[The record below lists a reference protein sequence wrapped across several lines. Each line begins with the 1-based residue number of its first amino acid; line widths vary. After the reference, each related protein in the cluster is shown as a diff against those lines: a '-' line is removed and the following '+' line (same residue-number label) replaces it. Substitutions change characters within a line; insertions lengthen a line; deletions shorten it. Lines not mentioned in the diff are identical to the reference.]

1 MTFLFFSKKAIGLSV
16 ADRSIEVVEIR
27 KVGRRK
33 KIVSA
38 GRVKLEPGIIEHGK
52 IQNKER
58 LAKAI
63 RKVFTEAKPRTIEA
77 SKVIFG
83 LPENQVYLHTF
94 SLPAHEKGERANLI
108 KKEILTSIPLQE
120 DAIVYSYKILSE
132 DSKRVE
138 VLTVVANQEVVLEWR
153 RFFQKLKIEIR
164 AFDVESLATFR
175 GVFIK
180 IPKEPVCMI
189 DIGSRRTTISIFDEA
204 GLRYAYGMDIG
215 GETFTK
221 EIASTLRI
229 SEEEAEN
236 MKKKSGLVD
245 QDERVF
251 PILVKALQTIGKEAR
266 MSLRYF
272 KEQTGKDVKGIILV
286 GGSSEIKGI
295 EDYFSTNLGQ
305 YVRLGKSAL
314 AKELTRSRL
323 YIQAIGLAL
332 HGLDKVWRKQ
342 DPTIPIL
349 SVKAKKEKPKP
360 IKAKEKNI
368 SEDAKQ
374 KFSLVADNEESSVE
388 KIRMQKKK
396 LLFILIGGL
405 IILGFTYWYRT
416 AEKER
421 KAEELKFEI
430 EATQNLLK
438 EKENILKQSQPSLN
452 IEPEKAKETNEQQLI
467 QIQETP
473 TGWLRVRE
481 GPETSY
487 PILLQVYP
495 GENYDLLEEVKG
507 WYKIRVD
514 EQTSGWVSSQ
524 YAQKVENS

>member
-52 IQNKER
+52 IQNKEK

-138 VLTVVANQEVVLEWR
+138 VLTVVADQEVVLEWR

-175 GVFIK
+175 GVFVK

-189 DIGSRRTTISIFDEA
+189 DIGSRRTTISIFDEV
-204 GLRYAYGMDIG
+204 GLRYTYGIDIG

-236 MKKKSGLVD
+236 MKKNSGLVD

-314 AKELTRSRL
+314 AKELWS
-323 YIQAIGLAL
+323 G
-332 HGLDKVWRKQ
+332 
-342 DPTIPIL
+342 
-349 SVKAKKEKPKP
+349 
-360 IKAKEKNI
+360 
-368 SEDAKQ
+368 
-374 KFSLVADNEESSVE
+374 ADE
-388 KIRMQKKK
+388 
-396 LLFILIGGL
+396 
-405 IILGFTYWYRT
+405 
-416 AEKER
+416 
-421 KAEELKFEI
+421 
-430 EATQNLLK
+430 
-438 EKENILKQSQPSLN
+438 
-452 IEPEKAKETNEQQLI
+452 
-467 QIQETP
+467 ETP
-473 TGWLRVRE
+473 VYTGDWSC
-481 GPETSY
+481 TAWS
-487 PILLQVYP
+487 
-495 GENYDLLEEVKG
+495 
-507 WYKIRVD
+507 
-514 EQTSGWVSSQ
+514 
-524 YAQKVENS
+524 